1 MWGIDLN
8 RKSIKWK
15 IQNSLILFSVSLL
28 IILWVFQ
35 VVLLEPFY
43 RKIKTKEVEKLA
55 YTVKE
60 QYNNPE
66 RKNPVTINRETY
78 VLIADE
84 KGNILD
90 DSSFGV
96 SLKNPVF
103 SSYELQYIFNQVGNS
118 GKSISFDYSNATRSA
133 SDITYALKLDDSTMV
148 LVQTQVVPV
157 NATVN
162 TIKVQLAL
170 VSVILIFISYLLT
183 KYLYKKISKPI
194 IEINEG
200 AKVLAN
206 GNYIEPF
213 QGAGYTEIEEL
224 SDTLNKMRIEL
235 SNIEKLRN
243 ELLANVGHDLK
254 TPLTMIGGYAEMM
267 KDLPDEMNED
277 NLKIIIKETNKLTQL
292 VEDMLDLS
300 KIQSGMVKL
309 NIEEVNLSQQI
320 TSITC
325 RLQQVYPNRYIKV
338 DIPEE
343 IIVKIDEFKFD
354 QVLYNLMNNALIH
367 TESDLFIQGDL
378 IDNDI
383 VINIIDYGKGIP
395 ADEFESIWQRYYKSN
410 NDHQRDQYGSG
421 LGLSIVKNIL
431 DLHQFEYGVKSSHPH
446 GTTFWIQIPIVE
458 KSRNK
463 SDTQK

>member
-1 MWGIDLN
+1 MWGTVLN
-8 RKSIKWK
+8 PKSIKWK

-43 RKIKTKEVEKLA
+43 RNIKTREVEKLA

-60 QYNNPE
+60 QYNNPS

-78 VLIADE
+78 VLIADAN
-84 KGNILD
+84 GNIID

-103 SSYELQYIFNQVGNS
+103 SSFELQYIFNQLGSS

-133 SDITYALKLDDSTMV
+133 SDITYALKLDDSSMV

-157 NATVN
+157 NATIN
-162 TIKVQLAL
+162 TIKVQLVL

-194 IEINEG
+194 IEINDG

-213 QGAGYTEIEEL
+213 HGKGYTEIEEL

-267 KDLPDEMNED
+267 KDLPDEMTEN
-277 NLKIIIKETNKLTQL
+277 NLQIIIKETHKLSKL

-300 KIQSGMVKL
+300 KIQSGMMQLDIQK
-309 NIEEVNLSQQI
+309 INLSQQI
-320 TSITC
+320 ASITS
-325 RLQQVYPNRYIKV
+325 RLQQTYPNRLIEL
-338 DIPEE
+338 DIPDE
-343 IIVKIDEFKFD
+343 IIVSVDESKFE

-367 TESDLFIQGDL
+367 TDSNLCIKAKSKANFIQL
-378 IDNDI
+378 E
-383 VINIIDYGKGIP
+383 VIDYGEGIP
-395 ADEFESIWQRYYKSN
+395 ESEFESIWHRYYQSN

-431 DLHQFEYGVKSSHPH
+431 DLHKFEYGVKSSDPH
-446 GTTFWIQIPIVE
+446 GTTFWIRIPI
-458 KSRNK
+458 
-463 SDTQK
+463 